1 MNHFLRKYRKF
12 VSMRNREKIW
22 VILLFFLSGI
32 ARAAI
37 LTLPFRY
44 IAPFLGQHYQ
54 NAQLAVIVTEGQL
67 QKARRIG
74 HITELTANNTP
85 WQSKCL
91 IQAMMAKWLLNH
103 YRIPYVLY
111 LGVAK
116 STAILGT
123 REIENSDL
131 IAHAWLSVG
140 PSIITG
146 DDGHRAFTI
155 VSTFVAPSVLHSEF
169 NKQQS
174 PHAI

>member
-12 VSMRNREKIW
+12 VSMRNREKVW

-32 ARAAI
+32 ARAVI
-37 LTLPFRY
+37 LTIPFRY
-44 IAPFLGQHYQ
+44 IAPYLGRHYQ
-54 NAQLAVIVTEGQL
+54 NAQLAVIVTKEQL

-91 IQAMMAKWLLNH
+91 IQAMMAKWLLNY

-116 STAILGT
+116 SVVLH
-123 REIENSDL
+123 ELKDYENGDL

-155 VSTFVAPSVLHSEF
+155 VSTFVTPSVLNSEF
-169 NKQQS
+169 SKRQS